1 MISISQWRSQAARE
15 HLTDFDPAMA
25 GSQQPEV
32 LTWIALDGHGESD
45 QAEHSHFLKEVLQI
59 EELAVDD
66 AMRARH
72 PPKYEQLA
80 DGWQFLLMR
89 GLDARSESINFG
101 TIQLAFFWK
110 NNLLITRNGHPSAS
124 IEAIN
129 RAIDS
134 GDLRTPKTVADLLY
148 AILRRMLDR
157 YLPILLNLEE
167 RLEAVE
173 LELLRRPSDALLAE
187 LMEYGSKL
195 KKLRRIG
202 GYHEACFRNLI
213 DNRGEQV
220 GLNRSRLNDLHE
232 NSERL
237 QSLASLLDE
246 ISKDL
251 KDGYLS
257 LSAHRLN
264 HIMRVLTVVT
274 VIFVPMTFVAGLYG
288 MNFEYMPELKWHYG
302 YFAALG
308 VMTVIALGLLW
319 VFKRRGWM

>member
-1 MISISQWRSQAARE
+1 MITISQWKSNSERQHLPQFEPGMLADDE
-15 HLTDFDPAMA
+15 HT
-25 GSQQPEV
+25 
-32 LTWIALDGHGESD
+32 LTWIALDGHSD
-45 QAEHSHFLKEVLQI
+45 ADLAEHRAFLKETLQI
-59 EELAVDD
+59 DELAVDD

-72 PPKYEQLA
+72 PPKYEQLT

-110 NNLLITRNGHPSAS
+110 RNLLITRNGHRSAS

-129 RAIDS
+129 RAIDE
-134 GDLRTPKTVADLLY
+134 GELRRPKTVADLLY

-173 LELLRRPSDALLAE
+173 AELLRRPSDALLAE

-195 KKLRRIG
+195 KRLRRIG

-213 DNRGEQV
+213 ANRGDQV

-237 QSLASLLDE
+237 QSLSSLLDE

-288 MNFEYMPELKWHYG
+288 MNFEYMPELKWRYG

-308 VMTVIALGLLW
+308 VMTFIAIALLV
-319 VFKRRGWM
+319 VFRRRGWM

>member
-1 MISISQWRSQAARE
+1 MIAISQWSAQSGRRE
-15 HLTDFDPAMA
+15 LTECDPSMLADDSA
-25 GSQQPEV
+25 E
-32 LTWIALDGHGESD
+32 LTWIALDGDAESD
-45 QAEHSHFLKEVLQI
+45 RIEHDHFLKEQMDI

-72 PPKYEQLA
+72 PPKYEPLEG
-80 DGWQFLLMR
+80 GWQFLLMR

-110 NNLLITRNGHPSAS
+110 GNCLITRNGHPSAS
-124 IEAIN
+124 IAAIN
-129 RAIDS
+129 AALNQ
-134 GDLRTPKTVADLLY
+134 GELKPPKTVADLLY

-167 RLEAVE
+167 RLELVE
-173 LELLRRPSDALLAE
+173 AELLSKPSDALLAE

-195 KKLRRIG
+195 KRLRRIG
-202 GYHEACFRNLI
+202 GYHEACFRNLLA
-213 DNRGEQV
+213 NRGSEI
-220 GLNRSRLNDLHE
+220 GLNRTRLNDLHE
-232 NSERL
+232 NAERL

-246 ISKDL
+246 IGGDL

-288 MNFEYMPELKWHYG
+288 MNFEFMPELKWHYG
-302 YFAALG
+302 YFGALG
-308 VMTVIALGLLW
+308 VMSLIAIGLLW